1 MWKFA
6 QINTLNYCIV
16 HPLGCPKGDGE
27 ISRKYHEQRQRQRER
42 ERQRQQIQRP
52 TFRGRNLGWGDGFFG
67 GGIRGRAGTRKEL
80 GDFPLVNQSRKKQW
94 QRHTLDLFRLCRR
107 RVFLWRRYCLVQ
119 FWDMYGFA
127 LFFSVGNICPKNRH
141 FVHDSV
147 FVYHAVSLS
156 HTSDKH
162 CSPKMFK
169 NKHIQKKKNYG
180 NKFFLLLGGMVRY

>member
-1 MWKFA
+1 MNWLLAQSETHVFKEKLSQFMWKFA

-67 GGIRGRAGTRKEL
+67 GGIRGRAGT
-80 GDFPLVNQSRKKQW
+80 S
-94 QRHTLDLFRLCRR
+94 RR

-127 LFFSVGNICPKNRH
+127 LFFSVGNICPKNCH

-169 NKHIQKKKNYG
+169 NKHI
-180 NKFFLLLGGMVRY
+180 